1 MSNEYKDWFDDR
13 AHEAWEDLTK
23 IAELWEEWE
32 KASNSS
38 FDFYYEVE
46 ILDLGE
52 DTDMFIGLLKYE
64 SQMKLDEYYHYT
76 LENKKDTKIIF

>member
-32 KASNSS
+32 KARNSS
-38 FDFYYEVE
+38 FDFYWKIKKV
-46 ILDLGE
+46 
-52 DTDMFIGLLKYE
+52 
-64 SQMKLDEYYHYT
+64 
-76 LENKKDTKIIF
+76 LEEGGWINGTNN